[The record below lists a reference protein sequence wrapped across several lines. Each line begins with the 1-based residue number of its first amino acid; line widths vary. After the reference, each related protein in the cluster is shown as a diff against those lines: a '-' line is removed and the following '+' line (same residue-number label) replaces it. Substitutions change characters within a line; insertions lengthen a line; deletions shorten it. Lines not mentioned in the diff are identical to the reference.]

1 MSVRAVLVGMP
12 GVGKSTVGKL
22 LAKDLQLPFADSDA
36 LIVSETG
43 QSIPE
48 IFQTVGEEG
57 FRRLEA
63 DIIARTLANFDGVLS
78 LGGGAILSGA
88 TRQALRGYPVVLI
101 EARMDILVRRITGS
115 RTRRPLLEDNPAARL
130 RELDRE
136 RTPLYRDVAS
146 VTVTSDGG
154 SPHRVVRRIRA
165 ALDVCSE
172 AAKEK

>member
-22 LAKDLQLPFADSDA
+22 LAKDLELPFADSDA

-63 DIIARTLANFDGVLS
+63 DIIARTLADFDGVLS
-78 LGGGAILSGA
+78 LGG
-88 TRQALRGYPVVLI
+88 
-101 EARMDILVRRITGS
+101 RRYF
-115 RTRRPLLEDNPAARL
+115 E
-130 RELDRE
+130 
-136 RTPLYRDVAS
+136 
-146 VTVTSDGG
+146 
-154 SPHRVVRRIRA
+154 
-165 ALDVCSE
+165 
-172 AAKEK
+172 